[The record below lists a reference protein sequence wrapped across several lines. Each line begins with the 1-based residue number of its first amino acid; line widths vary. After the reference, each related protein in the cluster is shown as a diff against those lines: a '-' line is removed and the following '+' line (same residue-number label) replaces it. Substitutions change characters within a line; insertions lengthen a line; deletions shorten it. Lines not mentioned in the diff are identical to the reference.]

1 MVREGI
7 PMDKVLEVLKE
18 RYGEKVA
25 SVRKIAK
32 TLGISRPDVQKY
44 LDLSASLGIRHWP
57 LNEAEGEKARLRAA
71 LYPEKEQESRTGCVI
86 PDWKEVEKELT
97 ARKKSG
103 VTLWLLWEEYRGREP
118 EGLGYSQFCRL
129 YRCWRKRQDIPIRR
143 GRSCTSTTR
152 GPRSGST
159 RREESPNGC
168 VCSWRLWGG
177 HPTPS
182 PMRPGTCGRPPGS
195 WRTGRPSSI
204 WVAFRPSSFRTGPR
218 RRSSP
223 GSGSSPG
230 FIRPFRPWRSIT
242 ALRSPRHG
250 REKPGTKAP

>member
-129 YRCWRKRQDIPIRR
+129 YRSWRKRQDIPIRR
-143 GRSCTSTTR
+143 GRQNQGLPRFPGRRRREGGGVFPRPSPLAGWRRGGFGRKPPLTR
-152 GPRSGST
+152 NSGS
-159 RREESPNGC
+159 
-168 VCSWRLWGG
+168 
-177 HPTPS
+177 
-182 PMRPGTCGRPPGS
+182 
-195 WRTGRPSSI
+195 RTE
-204 WVAFRPSSFRTGPR
+204 T
-218 RRSSP
+218 
-223 GSGSSPG
+223 
-230 FIRPFRPWRSIT
+230 
-242 ALRSPRHG
+242 
-250 REKPGTKAP
+250 

>member
-103 VTLWLLWEEYRGREP
+103 VTLLSGQWIASHQNIL
-118 EGLGYSQFCRL
+118 
-129 YRCWRKRQDIPIRR
+129 I
-143 GRSCTSTTR
+143 T
-152 GPRSGST
+152 GPTGVGKSYIAK
-159 RREESPNGC
+159 
-168 VCSWRLWGG
+168 LWGTRPVAWDTTSSSSASPVSSSPQRSPG
-177 HPTPS
+177 ARGSFTPS
-182 PMRPGTCGRPPGS
+182 
-195 WRTGRPSSI
+195 
-204 WVAFRPSSFRTGPR
+204 
-218 RRSSP
+218 
-223 GSGSSPG
+223 
-230 FIRPFRPWRSIT
+230 
-242 ALRSPRHG
+242 
-250 REKPGTKAP
+250 